1 MNKVDCDKFDQ
12 EEQTFLRETFI
23 RDDESA
29 SNEHQ
34 LDEHNSAP
42 LALLE
47 TQDSLFPELQGYLA
61 SDAVFKCFNV
71 MNESSGPDVYHF
83 PRTDEDF
90 DKVELVPSNIF
101 SEQHLLED
109 ALDGMQQDCRDKSP
123 TSVLC
128 FDKMAAKGNEK
139 SKPLHEPPT
148 PVKSQDTIVKNPM
161 KRKRGRPK
169 RDPRG
174 PKRPLSAYNLFF
186 RSERERLKTVVKEKN
201 VVLDNLAQKVAER
214 WRHTP
219 DDQKKPFEEEAK
231 REKIKYKKK
240 LEEFQRSLNSSDSS
254 VCGY

>member
-1 MNKVDCDKFDQ
+1 MDKVDCNKFDQ
-12 EEQTFLRETFI
+12 EEQIFLRETFI
-23 RDDESA
+23 RDDEST
-29 SNEHQ
+29 SSEYQ
-34 LDEHNSAP
+34 PDERTTAAA
-42 LALLE
+42 ALLE

-61 SDAVFKCFNV
+61 SDAVFKCFNI
-71 MNESSGPDVYHF
+71 MNESSCPDVYQF

-90 DKVELVPSNIF
+90 DKVELIPSNIF

-128 FDKMAAKGNEK
+128 FDMAAEKNEK
-139 SKPLHEPPT
+139 SKPLHEPPA

-174 PKRPLSAYNLFF
+174 PKRPLSVYNLFF
-186 RSERERLKTVVKEKN
+186 RSERERLKENN
-201 VVLDNLAQKVAER
+201 VVLDNLAQRVAER

-219 DDQKKPFEEEAK
+219 DHLKKPFEEEAK
-231 REKIKYKKK
+231 REKIKYRKK
-240 LEEFQRSLNSSDSS
+240 LEEFQRSLNTSDSS
-254 VCGY
+254 VCG